1 MIHDILFSSNIFEI
15 FEKILG
21 RIAHNVPLFTTF
33 EAGNRAMRSIDPRP
47 KCGGE
52 KPHKGR
58 RPTAIFR
65 SPSRRKAAKH
75 IQT

>member
-1 MIHDILFSSNIFEI
+1 M
-15 FEKILG
+15 
-21 RIAHNVPLFTTF
+21 TF
-33 EAGNRAMRSIDPRP
+33 GAGNRALRSNDPCP

-58 RPTAIFR
+58 SDFSPRPTAVFR

-75 IQT
+75 IPSCYMPFGIIYNPT